1 MEVLLTGFQGD
12 TSTLNQFIAFFC
24 IQCMIM
30 WSSLQ
35 SYSGFFCMIRRSIG
49 LTYIVLL
56 SVVLV
61 KFFATGDSIWSSKI
75 HYEMFHYLF
84 CPNNDS
90 ILLNKYRQR
99 KLFLLFLSI
108 SITLLWF
115 AKHDDYFPIVAY
127 LLSFYLNNWRYQPNN
142 FIQIWEVYGKFILL
156 NLYLQIS
163 TFRIKSIFIEVYR
176 NSTFY

>member
-1 MEVLLTGFQGD
+1 MICFESGYLPNLAMEVLLTGFQGD

-61 KFFATGDSIWSSKI
+61 KFFATGDSI
-75 HYEMFHYLF
+75 
-84 CPNNDS
+84 
-90 ILLNKYRQR
+90 
-99 KLFLLFLSI
+99 
-108 SITLLWF
+108 
-115 AKHDDYFPIVAY
+115 
-127 LLSFYLNNWRYQPNN
+127 
-142 FIQIWEVYGKFILL
+142 
-156 NLYLQIS
+156 
-163 TFRIKSIFIEVYR
+163 
-176 NSTFY
+176 